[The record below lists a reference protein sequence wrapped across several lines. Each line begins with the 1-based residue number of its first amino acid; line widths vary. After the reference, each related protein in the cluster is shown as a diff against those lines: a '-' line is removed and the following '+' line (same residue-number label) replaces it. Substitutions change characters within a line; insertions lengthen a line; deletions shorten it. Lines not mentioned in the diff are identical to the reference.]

1 MNRVIIIG
9 GGAAGCM
16 AAYMAAGYGAQ
27 AVLLESTPRLMNKV
41 RITGKGRCNLTN
53 ACGTEAFLA
62 HIIHNPRFFRS
73 AFARYDNQ
81 WLMELFE
88 TLGVPLKVERG
99 QRVFPQSDRAHD
111 VADAL
116 VAALAER
123 GVEVLYKTR
132 AKSLVEKQGRIAAVQ
147 CEHGRT
153 ISGDAFILA
162 SGGLSYPL
170 TGSTGDG
177 YALARQVG
185 HTVTPLQP
193 SLAPIQV
200 EQAWVQKVAG
210 LSLKNVCLRAI
221 AAGKQVFC
229 EQGEMLFTHTGVS
242 GPLALSAS
250 AHLEKQAWPQTKL
263 FIDWKPAL
271 DEGQLKQRLIREMQF
286 APNRETKTMMLQLVP
301 MSMAEVM
308 LSLAGI
314 PAHLPCH
321 DITKQKRAM
330 LMAQLKRMELT
341 VRDVG
346 PMEGAIVTKG
356 GIQTKE
362 IDPKTMRS
370 KRIQNLYVAGEVLDL
385 DAYTG
390 GYNLQIAF
398 STGAAAGTAAAQSAN
413 Q

>member
-1 MNRVIIIG
+1 MSKVIVIG
-9 GGAAGCM
+9 GGAAGMM
-16 AAYMAAGYGAQ
+16 AALKAAENGHD
-27 AVLLESTPRLMNKV
+27 VTLLEKNEKLGKKLF
-41 RITGKGRCNLTN
+41 ITGKGRCNVTN
-53 ACGTEAFLA
+53 ASDMET
-62 HIIHNPRFFRS
+62 IMSQIVTNPRFLYS
-73 AFARYDNQ
+73 AFSDCSNTDV
-81 WLMELFE
+81 MELIE
-88 TLGVPLKVERG
+88 NGGCPLKIERG

-210 LSLKNVCLRAI
+210 LSLKNVCLRAT

-286 APNRETKTMMLQLVP
+286 APNREAKTMMLQLVP
-301 MSMAEVM
+301 KSMAEVM

>member
-1 MNRVIIIG
+1 MNKVVIIG

-16 AAYMAAGYGAQ
+16 AAYMAADSGAEV
-27 AVLLESTPRLMNKV
+27 VLLESTPRLMNKV

-53 ACGTEAFLA
+53 ACDAEAFLS
-62 HIIHNPRFFRS
+62 HIVHNARFFRS

-81 WLMELFE
+81 WLMQFFE
-88 TLGVPLKVERG
+88 GLGVLLKVERG

-111 VADAL
+111 IADAL
-116 VAALAER
+116 ASALAER
-123 GVEVLYKTR
+123 GVEVLYRTR
-132 AKSLVEKQGRIAAVQ
+132 VKSLVEKQGRIAAVQ

-153 ISGDAFILA
+153 VPGDAFILA
-162 SGGLSYPL
+162 SGGLSYPV

-177 YALARQVG
+177 YILAQQAG
-185 HTVTPLQP
+185 HTIIPLQP

-200 EQAWVQKVAG
+200 EQTWVQAVAG
-210 LSLKNVCLRAI
+210 LSLKHVCLRAV

-229 EQGEMLFTHTGVS
+229 EQGEMLFTHTGIS

-250 AHLEKQAWPQTKL
+250 AHLDQQTWRQTKL
-263 FIDWKPAL
+263 ILDWKPAL
-271 DEGQLKQRLIREMQF
+271 EEGQLKQRLIREVQF
-286 APNRETKTMMLQLVP
+286 APNREAKTMMFQLVP
-301 MSMAEVM
+301 KSMAEAM
-308 LSLAGI
+308 LLLAGI

-321 DITKQKRAM
+321 EMTKQMRAA
-330 LMAQLKRMELT
+330 LINQLKHMEFT
-341 VRDVG
+341 VRSVG
-346 PMEGAIVTKG
+346 PMEEAIVTKG

-362 IDPKTMRS
+362 IDPRTMRS
-370 KRIQNLYVAGEVLDL
+370 KFIQNLYLAGEVLDL

-398 STGAAAGTAAAQSAN
+398 STGAAAGIAAAQSAN

>member
-1 MNRVIIIG
+1 MKRVIIIG

-16 AAYMAAGYGAQ
+16 AAYMAAGCGAQ

-53 ACGTEAFLA
+53 ACDTEAFLA

-81 WLMELFE
+81 WLMELFT

-111 VADAL
+111 IADAL
-116 VAALAER
+116 AAALAER

-132 AKSLVEKQGRIAAVQ
+132 VKSLVEKQGRITAVQ

-177 YALARQVG
+177 YALAQQVG

-200 EQAWVQKVAG
+200 EQAWVQEVAG

-221 AAGKQVFC
+221 VAGKQVFC

-242 GPLALSAS
+242 GPLVLSAS
-250 AHLEKQAWPQTKL
+250 AHLEKQTWPQTKL

-286 APNRETKTMMLQLVP
+286 APNRGAKTMMLQLVP
-301 MSMAEVM
+301 KSMADVM

-321 DITKQKRAM
+321 DITKQMRAM

-362 IDPKTMRS
+362 IDPKTMQS

>member
-1 MNRVIIIG
+1 
-9 GGAAGCM
+9 
-16 AAYMAAGYGAQ
+16 
-27 AVLLESTPRLMNKV
+27 
-41 RITGKGRCNLTN
+41 
-53 ACGTEAFLA
+53 
-62 HIIHNPRFFRS
+62 
-73 AFARYDNQ
+73 
-81 WLMELFE
+81 MELFT

-111 VADAL
+111 IADAL
-116 VAALAER
+116 AAALAER

-200 EQAWVQKVAG
+200 EQAWVQEVAG

-271 DEGQLKQRLIREMQF
+271 DEGQLKQRLIREMQL
-286 APNRETKTMMLQLVP
+286 APNREAKTMMLQLVP
-301 MSMAEVM
+301 KSMAEVM